1 MNKTRNLAID
11 MFRGLTMTL
20 MVFVNEFWKVFN
32 VPHWL
37 EHYATTED
45 GMGLSDIVFPMF
57 LFAMGMSVPY
67 ALERRYAQG
76 YSLEST
82 LKHIVSRTF
91 ALLVMGAF
99 ICNQESFEMAG
110 SRAWWVLLMVVGF
123 FLVWNQYPRDWKLA
137 RWCKLAGALL
147 LCALAISFRRVD
159 GALFQGLWWG
169 ILGQIGWMYLFCSM
183 AYLLCRDRKWLLPIL
198 WAAVCLVNLSVIPM
212 RDGGQLIGP
221 NVLADLAQ
229 ALQLGKCYGP
239 VMGLGGMLLTLA
251 DWRLTERPAMQRIG
265 LAGAAAAVLLVLGM
279 ASHTGWIIS
288 KNMGTLPWCL
298 FVSAISV
305 GLYAVLRYMERRG
318 WTGWFKPLSTA
329 GTATLTVYMI
339 PYLFIVLWLVVN
351 PTPAPWLSGWVGVG
365 KCAVMA
371 AVYIACAWGLTKAG
385 IKLKI

>member
-57 LFAMGMSVPY
+57 LFAIGMSVPY

-123 FLVWNQYPRDWKLA
+123 FLVWNQYPRDWKPA

-169 ILGQIGWMYLFCSM
+169 ILGQIGWIYLFCSM

-279 ASHTGWIIS
+279 ASHTGWIVS

-329 GTATLTVYMI
+329 GTATLTVYMV
-339 PYLFIVLWLVVN
+339 PYLFIVLWLFVN
-351 PTPAPWLSGWVGVG
+351 PTVAPWLTGWVGVA
-365 KCAVMA
+365 KCALMA